1 MEKKIN
7 LIVNEAEIKLRVDI
21 FIKKREEIIS
31 RTRIKNLILNKKLKI
46 NNKVII
52 DPSKKISFN
61 DKISLTIPD
70 SRRWYTNIIYG
81 ELNDGD
87 RIAEEY
93 KEQQYGYFT
102 LINLENKEECIIEA
116 NVRISGDAADHINLE
131 NLVASVD
138 VELLYDNLFGYTN
151 FSAIYNQGII
161 DNLIKSNSNTGVI
174 IKASKYDAYYQ
185 QIKKNFF
192 SNYKVIS
199 INDLNSENLTCV
211 KTLGNYYKIHEIK
224 NYYFCLPKKESIF
237 KIFLR
242 YLENKNNYKNKN
254 LEPLYI
260 KGHYAEK

>member
-1 MEKKIN
+1 MKKSFLSIETSLNRIFLVLHIKNN
-7 LIVNEAEIKLRVDI
+7 LISNSKILENSIEVEINQM
-21 FIKKREEIIS
+21 FEEILEQGQ
-31 RTRIKNLILNKKLKI
+31 TRFSELDYIMVSLGPGSYTGTRVGLAAAKAIAVSINK
-46 NNKVII
+46 
-52 DPSKKISFN
+52 P
-61 DKISLTIPD
+61 
-70 SRRWYTNIIYG
+70 
-81 ELNDGD
+81 
-87 RIAEEY
+87 
-93 KEQQYGYFT
+93 
-102 LINLENKEECIIEA
+102 
-116 NVRISGDAADHINLE
+116 
-131 NLVASVD
+131 
-138 VELLYDNLFGYTN
+138 LFGYTN

-161 DNLIKSNSNTGVI
+161 DGVIKSNSNTGVI

-242 YLENKNNYKNKN
+242 YLENENNYKNKN